1 MPLAQ
6 ISMRAGKPPAWRRA
20 LLDGLYDALREAM
33 DVPEGDRFAVLH
45 ELPPENFDQGP
56 AFGIERSQDLVYIRI
71 ALFDTRPVAQK
82 QALFRALV
90 DRLGRD
96 PGLRPEDVFI

>member
-1 MPLAQ
+1 
-6 ISMRAGKPPAWRRA
+6 
-20 LLDGLYDALREAM
+20 
-33 DVPEGDRFAVLH
+33 
-45 ELPPENFDQGP
+45 
-56 AFGIERSQDLVYIRI
+56 IERSQDLVYIRI

-96 PGLRPEDVFI
+96 PGLRPEDVFIVLEPIAKENWSVGRGDMQFAPGRPSHG